1 MMLLSPTWP
10 AARAP
15 STVPTK
21 ASTHGVEALVAE
33 DELLGE
39 RLEPQDRVDPAG
51 QARPQLLERRHLAD
65 LVAEV
70 DQEDWNVRIAQHP
83 AGQAVAGGGARRQD
97 GVHRRAQPR
106 YPASSRSAQRKKTVA
121 GTSRARTVGSR
132 LSVKN
137 CWKVAGVS
145 APGRSSV

>member
-1 MMLLSPTWP
+1 MAGCP
-10 AARAP
+10 RALHGADEG
-15 STVPTK
+15 V
-21 ASTHGVEALVAE
+21 HDGVEALVAE

-70 DQEDWNVRIAQHP
+70 DQEDRNVRIAQHP

-97 GVHRRAQPR
+97 GVHRRRAAKVPGQFPERPAEKDGRRHVPR
-106 YPASSRSAQRKKTVA
+106 HPREPRP
-121 GTSRARTVGSR
+121 RVG
-132 LSVKN
+132 
-137 CWKVAGVS
+137 
-145 APGRSSV
+145 